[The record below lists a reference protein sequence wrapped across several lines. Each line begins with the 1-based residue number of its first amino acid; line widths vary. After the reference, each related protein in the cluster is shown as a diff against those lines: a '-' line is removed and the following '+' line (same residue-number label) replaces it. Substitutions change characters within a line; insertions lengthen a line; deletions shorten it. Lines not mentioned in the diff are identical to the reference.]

1 MNSMLTRDKNHWKN
15 FLNFKNLKSER
26 YISEPRF
33 AGVKFS
39 LIRRRILYVTACSLG
54 VEGVSLFTTHA
65 GLVGV
70 FANKQH
76 LDRRTLRR
84 PRRRVIMMYRVVLG
98 ERPVAVITAAAA
110 ACDNTTNW
118 QRCRFRGMML
128 VQRRPRHNLAAE
140 KLGKVT
146 YGENVTC
153 RKLRS
158 KNGIMKKASPKIRRR
173 GDGQRWDVSPSQ
185 LGRTDPGG
193 DMLPVQK
200 IF

>member
-1 MNSMLTRDKNHWKN
+1 MIDRQRDRQTNLLTQYRALHEQHADARQKPLKN

-110 ACDNTTNW
+110 ACDNTTN
-118 QRCRFRGMML
+118 
-128 VQRRPRHNLAAE
+128 
-140 KLGKVT
+140 
-146 YGENVTC
+146 
-153 RKLRS
+153 
-158 KNGIMKKASPKIRRR
+158 
-173 GDGQRWDVSPSQ
+173 
-185 LGRTDPGG
+185 
-193 DMLPVQK
+193 
-200 IF
+200 